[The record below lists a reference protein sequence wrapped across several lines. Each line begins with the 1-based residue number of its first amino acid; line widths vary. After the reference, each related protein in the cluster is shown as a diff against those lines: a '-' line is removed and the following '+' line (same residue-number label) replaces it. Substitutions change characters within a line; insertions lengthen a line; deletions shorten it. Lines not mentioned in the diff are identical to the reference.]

1 MTDSNPVV
9 TPRGIAPHMEILMK
23 KTSLLMFAFAG
34 FASLANASSTEA
46 CNALDKA
53 VIDSC
58 VKASQLKNA
67 KPAGTS
73 ALFDDAVGY
82 NALLIKGQY
91 KQAFMKNKT
100 GTELCLY
107 DRKNKKAVS
116 TEWDSLNTLPKK

>member
-1 MTDSNPVV
+1 MKNHLKTMT
-9 TPRGIAPHMEILMK
+9 
-23 KTSLLMFAFAG
+23 LLLACAGAFAG
-34 FASLANASSTEA
+34 QASASSTEA
-46 CNALDKA
+46 WNALDKA

-107 DRKNKKAVS
+107 DRNHKKAVS
-116 TEWDSLNTLPKK
+116 TEWDNLTTLPKK

>member
-1 MTDSNPVV
+1 
-9 TPRGIAPHMEILMK
+9 MK
-23 KTSLLMFAFAG
+23 TTTLLLLALAG
-34 FASLANASSTEA
+34 FTSQTYASSTEA
-46 CNALDKA
+46 WNALDKD

-58 VKASQLKNA
+58 VKVSQLKNA

-73 ALFDDAVGY
+73 ALFDDSVGY

-107 DRKNKKAVS
+107 DRNNKKATS
-116 TEWDSLNTLPKK
+116 TEWDNLTTLPKK

>member
-1 MTDSNPVV
+1 
-9 TPRGIAPHMEILMK
+9 MK
-23 KTSLLMFAFAG
+23 TTTLLLLALAG
-34 FASLANASSTEA
+34 FASQANASSSEA
-46 CNALDKA
+46 WTALDKA

-73 ALFDDAVGY
+73 ALFDDSVGY

-107 DRKNKKAVS
+107 DRNHKKAVS
-116 TEWDSLNTLPKK
+116 TEWDNLTTLPKQ